1 MHYPADVVRPPLD
14 QQENVICHKAICI
27 QVKRKPLLLRPK
39 QRDELPVVLLT
50 MKNIPP
56 VNATSNN
63 VIKTTLDLKSWFPGH
78 TFPLSISSKYVMMQR
93 RIARI
98 AGLTPIFLT
107 PIFPRTSGDW
117 RPLKYH
123 RRHIFPQLNH
133 YGDKLS

>member
-63 VIKTTLDLKSWFPGH
+63 VIKTTFDLKSWFPGH
-78 TFPLSISSKYVMMQR
+78 TFPFYIIKTRYDAKKNCENCR
-93 RIARI
+93 
-98 AGLTPIFLT
+98 PD
-107 PIFPRTSGDW
+107 PDFPD
-117 RPLKYH
+117 PD
-123 RRHIFPQLNH
+123 FPA
-133 YGDKLS
+133 YKW